1 LQKKRILLIGG
12 AGTLGSDILDAQLPD
27 YELFVI
33 DNFSESALAEDEIQ
47 GKVSYR
53 NMSVAD
59 GDGLIKVF
67 QEFRPEV
74 VLYLATTLSKD
85 QLCAY
90 ESNVLG
96 MANTVKAAERT
107 GKPYLIYIQSF
118 LTRDCESTITVE
130 SPVEAKDSY
139 STWKLAA
146 EYLLNTY
153 SGSHTTLVLAS
164 VLSPRLSVG
173 AIPAFIKRIQ
183 SNELIKVTETF
194 RDYIQSR
201 NFLTALTKLIG
212 VEGKPRIAVLGSQS
226 PISTEEILKKTALS
240 LRRDLSLVKYEII
253 QPNASDPKSIL
264 IKDSIGCSINLIEDP
279 IELSINKI
287 AINFLESN
295 KLVRTHH
302 YGVSCH
308 ILL

>member
-1 LQKKRILLIGG
+1 MILQKKRILLIGG
-12 AGTLGSDILDAQLPD
+12 AGTLGSDILDAHLPD

-33 DNFSESALAEDEIQ
+33 DNFSESALAENEIQ

-59 GDGLIKVF
+59 EKELIETF

-74 VLYLATTLSKD
+74 VLYLATTLSQD
-85 QLCAY
+85 QLRAY

-96 MANTVKAAERT
+96 MANTIKAAEKS

-139 STWKLAA
+139 ATWKLAA
-146 EYLLNTY
+146 EYLLSSY

-183 SNELIKVTETF
+183 KSEPIKVTDTS
-194 RDYIQSR
+194 RDYIETL
-201 NFLTALTKLIG
+201 NFLAALTKLIG
-212 VEGKPRIAVLGSQS
+212 AAQKPRIAALGSQS
-226 PISTEEILKKTALS
+226 PISTEEILEKTALS
-240 LRRDLSLVKYEII
+240 LGKDLNSIDYEIV
-253 QPNASDPKSIL
+253 QPTASDPKTIS
-264 IKDSIGCSINLIEDP
+264 IKDSIGCSINLTKDQVESGIRHVVVKFVD
-279 IELSINKI
+279 LNKI
-287 AINFLESN
+287 
-295 KLVRTHH
+295 VRTHH
-302 YGVSCH
+302 
-308 ILL
+308 